1 MANALDS
8 LKIALK
14 IEVENQ
20 KKLTELQKAF
30 KDLGKSGGTDAA
42 FKRLKDALKSVIDL
56 QPKTIQGFKDQ
67 ISILGKISRNL
78 DTASQEYLELADAI
92 KRAKAEM
99 KALQSQGSRKP
110 PAPPAPT
117 MGGIMQ
123 LWQVVR
129 LEV

>member
-20 KKLTELQKAF
+20 NKLTELRKAF
-30 KDLGKSGGTDAA
+30 QDLGKSGGTDAA
-42 FKRLKDALKSVIDL
+42 FKRLKEALKSVIDL

-67 ISILGKISRNL
+67 ISILSKISRNL

-110 PAPPAPT
+110 QLLQQQQVD
-117 MGGIMQ
+117 GLGIS
-123 LWQVVR
+123 W
-129 LEV
+129 EAKG